1 MVTIQKYLDTL
12 EKVSSLAEGKQHRY
26 LGNVLL
32 DMLGYDGFDPEQV
45 DIDTKLGDDIYNY
58 KLVSDKFVV
67 FVKFGADR
75 AKSDIAEL
83 DSKPVITCAINGKN
97 VYMACKKYNFRIDTD
112 IENTD
117 YISIIE
123 RDNADNATIKN
134 IEEYSNKISSVAR
147 LLANVYNNGEVD
159 DALFDF
165 MDIGENQRKAIREA
179 FDNLKDS
186 REPMLQRKDAQP
198 DIEDAPSKDDFD
210 SDFEEDT
217 IASNT
222 AKEED
227 DDLFDDEPMD
237 SGSFRIP
244 DVDKLSAKE
253 EKKPEYDDDPFA

>member
-1 MVTIQKYLDTL
+1 MVTVQKYLDTL
-12 EKVSSLAEGKQHRY
+12 GKVSSLAEEKQHRY

-45 DIDTKLGDDIYNY
+45 DIDTKLGDDCYNY

-75 AKSDIAEL
+75 AKSDIAEI
-83 DSKPVITCAINGKN
+83 DGKPVITCAINGRK

-134 IEEYSNKISSVAR
+134 IEEYSNKISSVAK
-147 LLANVYNNGEVD
+147 LLADVYNTGEID
-159 DALFDF
+159 DALFDV

-179 FDNLKDS
+179 FEVLKDT
-186 REPMLQRKDAQP
+186 RETVKHVD
-198 DIEDAPSKDDFD
+198 ETPSKDDFD
-210 SDFEEDT
+210 SDFEEE
-217 IASNT
+217 NT
-222 AKEED
+222 ATDVAKEED
-227 DDLFDDEPMD
+227 DDLFDEEPMD

>member
-1 MVTIQKYLDTL
+1 MVTVQKYLDTL
-12 EKVSSLAEGKQHRY
+12 GKVSGLAEEKQHRY

-45 DIDTKLGDDIYNY
+45 DIDTKLGDGCYNY

-75 AKSDIAEL
+75 AKSDIAEIGG
-83 DSKPVITCAINGKN
+83 KPVITCAINGRK

-134 IEEYSNKISSVAR
+134 IEEYSNKISSVAK
-147 LLANVYNNGEVD
+147 LLADVYNTGEID
-159 DALFDF
+159 DALFDV

-179 FDNLKDS
+179 FEGLKDT
-186 REPMLQRKDAQP
+186 RETIKHVD
-198 DIEDAPSKDDFD
+198 ETPSKDDFD
-210 SDFEEDT
+210 SDFEEE
-217 IASNT
+217 NT
-222 AKEED
+222 AIDVAKEED
-227 DDLFDDEPMD
+227 DDLFDEEPMD

>member
-1 MVTIQKYLDTL
+1 MVTVQKYLDTL

-45 DIDTKLGDDIYNY
+45 DMDTKLGDDYYNY

-83 DSKPVITCAINGKN
+83 DGKPVITCAINGKN

-123 RDNADNATIKN
+123 RDNADNVTIKN
-134 IEEYSNKISSVAR
+134 IEEYSNKISSVAK
-147 LLANVYNNGEVD
+147 LLADVYNTGEID
-159 DALFDF
+159 DALFDV

-186 REPMLQRKDAQP
+186 REQIKHV
-198 DIEDAPSKDDFD
+198 EETPSKDDFE
-210 SDFEEDT
+210 SDFDEEAVAD
-217 IASNT
+217 T

-227 DDLFDDEPMD
+227 DDLFDEEPMD

-253 EKKPEYDDDPFA
+253 DKKPEYDDDPFA

>member
-1 MVTIQKYLDTL
+1 MVTVQKYLDTL
-12 EKVSSLAEGKQHRY
+12 EKVSNLAEEKQHRY

-45 DIDTKLGDDIYNY
+45 DIDTKLGDDCYNY

-75 AKSDIAEL
+75 AKSDIAEI
-83 DSKPVITCAINGKN
+83 DDKPIITCAINGKK

-134 IEEYSNKISSVAR
+134 IEEYSNKISSVAK
-147 LLANVYNNGEVD
+147 LLADVYNTGEID
-159 DALFDF
+159 DALFDV

-179 FDNLKDS
+179 FEVLKDT
-186 REPMLQRKDAQP
+186 RETVKHVD
-198 DIEDAPSKDDFD
+198 ETPSKDDFD
-210 SDFEEDT
+210 SDFEEENAAAD
-217 IASNT
+217 A

-227 DDLFDDEPMD
+227 DDLFDEEPMD

>member
-1 MVTIQKYLDTL
+1 MVTVQKYLDTL

-45 DIDTKLGDDIYNY
+45 DMDTKLGDDYYNY

-83 DSKPVITCAINGKN
+83 DGKPVITCAINGKN

-123 RDNADNATIKN
+123 RDNADNVTIKN
-134 IEEYSNKISSVAR
+134 IEEYSNKISSVAK
-147 LLANVYNNGEVD
+147 LLADVYNTGEID
-159 DALFDF
+159 DALFDV

-179 FDNLKDS
+179 FEVLKDT
-186 REPMLQRKDAQP
+186 RETVKHVD
-198 DIEDAPSKDDFD
+198 ETPSKDDFD

-217 IASNT
+217 TVSNE

-227 DDLFDDEPMD
+227 DDLFDEEPMD

-253 EKKPEYDDDPFA
+253 DKKPEYDDDPFA

>member
-1 MVTIQKYLDTL
+1 MVTVQKYLDTL
-12 EKVSSLAEGKQHRY
+12 GKVSSLAEGKQHRY

-45 DIDTKLGDDIYNY
+45 DIDTKLGDDCYNY

-75 AKSDIAEL
+75 AKSDIAEI
-83 DSKPVITCAINGKN
+83 DDKPIITCAINGKK

-134 IEEYSNKISSVAR
+134 IEEYSNKISSVAK
-147 LLANVYNNGEVD
+147 LLADVYNTGEID
-159 DALFDF
+159 DALFNV

-179 FDNLKDS
+179 FEVLKDT
-186 REPMLQRKDAQP
+186 RETIKHVD
-198 DIEDAPSKDDFD
+198 ETPSKDDFD
-210 SDFEEDT
+210 SDFEEE
-217 IASNT
+217 NT
-222 AKEED
+222 ATDVAKEED
-227 DDLFDDEPMD
+227 DDLFDEEPMD

-253 EKKPEYDDDPFA
+253 DKKPEYDDDPFA

>member
-1 MVTIQKYLDTL
+1 MVTVQKYLDTL
-12 EKVSSLAEGKQHRY
+12 GKVSGLAEEKQHRY

-45 DIDTKLGDDIYNY
+45 DIDTKLGDDCYNY

-75 AKSDIAEL
+75 AKSDIAEI
-83 DSKPVITCAINGKN
+83 DGKPVITCAINGRK
-97 VYMACKKYNFRIDTD
+97 VYMACRKYNFRIDTD
-112 IENTD
+112 IENAD

-134 IEEYSNKISSVAR
+134 IEEYSNKISSIAK
-147 LLANVYNNGEVD
+147 LLADVYNTGEID
-159 DALFDF
+159 DALFDV

-179 FDNLKDS
+179 FEGLKDA
-186 REPMLQRKDAQP
+186 RETIKHVD
-198 DIEDAPSKDDFD
+198 ETPSKDDFD
-210 SDFEEDT
+210 SDFEEENAAAD
-217 IASNT
+217 A

-227 DDLFDDEPMD
+227 DDLFDEEPMD
-237 SGSFRIP
+237 SRSFRIP

>member
-1 MVTIQKYLDTL
+1 MVTVQKYLDTL
-12 EKVSSLAEGKQHRY
+12 GKVSGLAEEKQHRY

-45 DIDTKLGDDIYNY
+45 DIDTKLGYDLYNY

-83 DSKPVITCAINGKN
+83 DGKPVITCAINGRK

-134 IEEYSNKISSVAR
+134 IEEYSNKISSVAK
-147 LLANVYNNGEVD
+147 LLADVYNTGEID
-159 DALFDF
+159 DALFDV

-179 FDNLKDS
+179 FEGLKDA
-186 REPMLQRKDAQP
+186 RETIKHVD
-198 DIEDAPSKDDFD
+198 ETPSKDDFD

-217 IASNT
+217 TASNE

-227 DDLFDDEPMD
+227 DDLFDEEPMN

-244 DVDKLSAKE
+244 DVDKLSAKDD
-253 EKKPEYDDDPFA
+253 KKPEYDDDPFA

>member
-1 MVTIQKYLDTL
+1 MVTVQKYLDTL
-12 EKVSSLAEGKQHRY
+12 EKVSGLAEIKQHRY

-45 DIDTKLGDDIYNY
+45 DIDVKLGDDCYDY
-58 KLVSDKFVV
+58 KLTSSKFVV
-67 FVKFGADR
+67 FVKFGADK
-75 AKSDIAEL
+75 AKSDIAEIGG
-83 DSKPVITCAINGKN
+83 KPVITCAINERK

-134 IEEYSNKISSVAR
+134 IEEYSNKISSVAK
-147 LLANVYNNGEVD
+147 LLADVYNTGEIT
-159 DALFDF
+159 DALFDV
-165 MDIGENQRKAIREA
+165 MGIGENQRKAIREA
-179 FDNLKDS
+179 FNGLKNN
-186 REPMLQRKDAQP
+186 RETVK

-210 SDFEEDT
+210 SDFDEEE
-217 IASNT
+217 T
-222 AKEED
+222 AAEADATKEED
-227 DDLFDDEPMD
+227 DDLFDEEPMD

-253 EKKPEYDDDPFA
+253 DKKPEYDEDPFA

>member
-1 MVTIQKYLDTL
+1 MVTVQKYLDTL
-12 EKVSSLAEGKQHRY
+12 EKVSGLAEGKQHRY

-45 DIDTKLGDDIYNY
+45 DIDTKLGDNCYNY
-58 KLVSDKFVV
+58 KLVSNKFVV

-83 DSKPVITCAINGKN
+83 DGKPVITCAINERK

-134 IEEYSNKISSVAR
+134 IEEYSNKISSVAK
-147 LLANVYNNGEVD
+147 LLADVYNTGEID
-159 DALFDF
+159 DALFDV

-179 FDNLKDS
+179 FEGLKDT
-186 REPMLQRKDAQP
+186 RETIKHVV
-198 DIEDAPSKDDFD
+198 ETPSKDDFD

-217 IASNT
+217 TASNE

-227 DDLFDDEPMD
+227 DDLFDEEPMD

-244 DVDKLSAKE
+244 DVDKLSAKDD
-253 EKKPEYDDDPFA
+253 KKPEYDDDPFA

>member
-1 MVTIQKYLDTL
+1 MIAVQKYLDTL
-12 EKVSSLAEGKQHRY
+12 EKVSNLAEGKQHRY

-32 DMLGYDGFDPEQV
+32 DILGYDGFDPEQV
-45 DIDTKLGDDIYNY
+45 DIDTKLGDACYSY
-58 KLVSDKFVV
+58 KLTSSKFVV

-75 AKSDIAEL
+75 AKSDIAEI
-83 DSKPVITCAINGKN
+83 DGKPVITCAINNKN
-97 VYMACKKYNFRIDTD
+97 VYMACRKYNFRIDTD
-112 IENTD
+112 IENVD

-147 LLANVYNNGEVD
+147 LLADVYNTGEIA
-159 DALFDF
+159 DALFDI

-179 FDNLKDS
+179 FDGLKDA
-186 REPMLQRKDAQP
+186 REAVSN
-198 DIEDAPSKDDFD
+198 IEETPSKDDFN
-210 SDFEEDT
+210 SDFDEEATVDD
-217 IASNT
+217 T

-227 DDLFDDEPMD
+227 DDLFDEEPMD

-253 EKKPEYDDDPFA
+253 AKKPEYDEDPFA

>member
-1 MVTIQKYLDTL
+1 MVTVQKYLDTL

-45 DIDTKLGDDIYNY
+45 DIDTKLGDDCYNY

-75 AKSDIAEL
+75 AKSDIAEI
-83 DSKPVITCAINGKN
+83 DGKPIITCAINGKK

-117 YISIIE
+117 YISIIK

-134 IEEYSNKISSVAR
+134 IEEYSNKISSVAK
-147 LLANVYNNGEVD
+147 LLADVYNTGEID
-159 DALFDF
+159 DDLFDV
-165 MDIGENQRKAIREA
+165 MDIGENQRKAIREV
-179 FDNLKDS
+179 FEGLKDT
-186 REPMLQRKDAQP
+186 RETIKHVD
-198 DIEDAPSKDDFD
+198 ETPSKDDFD
-210 SDFEEDT
+210 SDFEED
-217 IASNT
+217 NT
-222 AKEED
+222 ATDVAKEED
-227 DDLFDDEPMD
+227 DDLFDEEPMD

>member
-1 MVTIQKYLDTL
+1 MVTVQKYLDTL
-12 EKVSSLAEGKQHRY
+12 GKVSSLAEGKQHRY

-45 DIDTKLGDDIYNY
+45 DIDTKLGDDCYNY

-75 AKSDIAEL
+75 AKSDIAEI
-83 DSKPVITCAINGKN
+83 DGKPVITCAINGRK
-97 VYMACKKYNFRIDTD
+97 VYMACRKYNFRIDTD
-112 IENTD
+112 IENAD

-134 IEEYSNKISSVAR
+134 IEEYSNKISSVAK
-147 LLANVYNNGEVD
+147 LLADVYNTGEID
-159 DALFDF
+159 DALFDV

-179 FDNLKDS
+179 FEVLKDT
-186 REPMLQRKDAQP
+186 RETVKHVD
-198 DIEDAPSKDDFD
+198 ETPSKDDFD
-210 SDFEEDT
+210 SDFEEE
-217 IASNT
+217 NT
-222 AKEED
+222 ATDVAKEED
-227 DDLFDDEPMD
+227 DDLFDEEPMD

>member
-1 MVTIQKYLDTL
+1 MVTVQKYLDTL
-12 EKVSSLAEGKQHRY
+12 GKVSGLTEVKQHRY

-45 DIDTKLGDDIYNY
+45 DIDVKLGDDCYDY
-58 KLVSDKFVV
+58 KLTSSKFVV
-67 FVKFGADR
+67 FVKFGADK
-75 AKSDIAEL
+75 AKSDIAEI
-83 DSKPVITCAINGKN
+83 DGKPVITCAINERK

-134 IEEYSNKISSVAR
+134 IEEYSNKISSVAK
-147 LLANVYNNGEVD
+147 LLADVYNTGEIA
-159 DALFDF
+159 DALFDV

-179 FDNLKDS
+179 FDGLKDA
-186 REPMLQRKDAQP
+186 REAVKHVD
-198 DIEDAPSKDDFD
+198 ETPSKDDFD
-210 SDFEEDT
+210 SDFDEEAAAEADAT
-217 IASNT
+217 
-222 AKEED
+222 KEED
-227 DDLFDDEPMD
+227 DDLFDEEPMD

-253 EKKPEYDDDPFA
+253 DKKPEYDEDPFA

>member
-1 MVTIQKYLDTL
+1 MVTVQKYLDTL
-12 EKVSSLAEGKQHRY
+12 EKVSGLAEIKQHRY

-45 DIDTKLGDDIYNY
+45 DIDTKLGDDCYDY
-58 KLVSDKFVV
+58 KLASSKFVV
-67 FVKFGADR
+67 FVKFGADK
-75 AKSDIAEL
+75 AKSDIAEIGG
-83 DSKPVITCAINGKN
+83 KPVITCAINERK

-134 IEEYSNKISSVAR
+134 IEEYSNKISSVAK
-147 LLANVYNNGEVD
+147 LLADVYNTGEIA
-159 DALFDF
+159 DALFDV

-179 FDNLKDS
+179 FDGLKDA
-186 REPMLQRKDAQP
+186 RETIKHS
-198 DIEDAPSKDDFD
+198 EETPSKDDFD
-210 SDFEEDT
+210 SDFDEEA
-217 IASNT
+217 ASEADAT
-222 AKEED
+222 KEED
-227 DDLFDDEPMD
+227 DDLFDEEPMD

-253 EKKPEYDDDPFA
+253 DKKPEYDEDPFA

>member
-1 MVTIQKYLDTL
+1 MVTVQKYLDTL
-12 EKVSSLAEGKQHRY
+12 GKVSGLAEEKQHRY

-45 DIDTKLGDDIYNY
+45 DIDTKLGDDCYNY

-75 AKSDIAEL
+75 AKSDIAEI
-83 DSKPVITCAINGKN
+83 DGKPVITCAINGRK
-97 VYMACKKYNFRIDTD
+97 VYMACRKYNFRIDTD
-112 IENTD
+112 IENAD

-134 IEEYSNKISSVAR
+134 IEEYSNKISSIAK
-147 LLANVYNNGEVD
+147 LLADVYNTGEID
-159 DALFDF
+159 DALFDV

-179 FDNLKDS
+179 FEVLKDT
-186 REPMLQRKDAQP
+186 RETVKHVD
-198 DIEDAPSKDDFD
+198 ETPSKDDFD
-210 SDFEEDT
+210 SDFEEE
-217 IASNT
+217 NT
-222 AKEED
+222 ATDVAKEED
-227 DDLFDDEPMD
+227 DDLFDEEPMD

>member
-1 MVTIQKYLDTL
+1 MVTVQKYLDTL
-12 EKVSSLAEGKQHRY
+12 GKVSSLAEGKQHRY

-45 DIDTKLGDDIYNY
+45 DIDTKLGDDCYNY

-75 AKSDIAEL
+75 AKSDIAEI
-83 DSKPVITCAINGKN
+83 DDKPIITCAINGKK

-134 IEEYSNKISSVAR
+134 IEEYSNKISSVAK
-147 LLANVYNNGEVD
+147 LLADVYNTGEIAD
-159 DALFDF
+159 DLFDV

-179 FDNLKDS
+179 FEGLKDT
-186 REPMLQRKDAQP
+186 RETIKHVD
-198 DIEDAPSKDDFD
+198 ETPSKDDFD
-210 SDFEEDT
+210 SDFEEE
-217 IASNT
+217 NT
-222 AKEED
+222 ATDVAKEED
-227 DDLFDDEPMD
+227 DDLFDEEPMD

-253 EKKPEYDDDPFA
+253 DKKPEYDDDPFA

>member
-1 MVTIQKYLDTL
+1 MVTVQKYLDTL
-12 EKVSSLAEGKQHRY
+12 GKVSGLAEEKQHRY

-45 DIDTKLGDDIYNY
+45 DIDTKLGDDCYNY

-75 AKSDIAEL
+75 AKSDIAEI
-83 DSKPVITCAINGKN
+83 DDKPIITCAINGKK

-134 IEEYSNKISSVAR
+134 IEEYSNKISSVAK
-147 LLANVYNNGEVD
+147 LLADVYNTGEID
-159 DALFDF
+159 DALFDV

-179 FDNLKDS
+179 FEVLKDT
-186 REPMLQRKDAQP
+186 RETVKHVD
-198 DIEDAPSKDDFD
+198 ETPSKDDFD
-210 SDFEEDT
+210 SDFGEEAVAD
-217 IASNT
+217 T

-227 DDLFDDEPMD
+227 DDLFDEEPMD

>member
-1 MVTIQKYLDTL
+1 MVTVQKYLDTL
-12 EKVSSLAEGKQHRY
+12 GKVSSLAEGKQHRY

-45 DIDTKLGDDIYNY
+45 DIDTKLGDDCYNY

-75 AKSDIAEL
+75 AKSDIAEI
-83 DSKPVITCAINGKN
+83 DDKPIITCAINGKK

-112 IENTD
+112 IDNTD

-134 IEEYSNKISSVAR
+134 IEEYSNKISSVAK
-147 LLANVYNNGEVD
+147 LLADVYNTGEID
-159 DALFDF
+159 DALFDV

-179 FDNLKDS
+179 FEGLKDT
-186 REPMLQRKDAQP
+186 RET
-198 DIEDAPSKDDFD
+198 INHSEETPSKDDFD

-217 IASNT
+217 TASNE

-227 DDLFDDEPMD
+227 DDLFDEEPMD

-253 EKKPEYDDDPFA
+253 TKKPEYDDDPFA

>member
-1 MVTIQKYLDTL
+1 MVTVQKYLDTL

-45 DIDTKLGDDIYNY
+45 DMDTKLGDDYYNY

-83 DSKPVITCAINGKN
+83 DGKPVITCAINGKN

-117 YISIIE
+117 YISIIK
-123 RDNADNATIKN
+123 RDNADNVTIKN
-134 IEEYSNKISSVAR
+134 IEEYSNKISSVAK
-147 LLANVYNNGEVD
+147 LLADVYNTGEID
-159 DALFDF
+159 DALFDV

-186 REPMLQRKDAQP
+186 REQIKHV
-198 DIEDAPSKDDFD
+198 EETPSKDDFE
-210 SDFEEDT
+210 SDFDEEAVAD
-217 IASNT
+217 T

-227 DDLFDDEPMD
+227 DDLFDEEPMD

-253 EKKPEYDDDPFA
+253 DKKPEYDDDPFA

>member
-1 MVTIQKYLDTL
+1 MVTVQKYLDTL
-12 EKVSSLAEGKQHRY
+12 GKVSSLAEGKQHRY

-45 DIDTKLGDDIYNY
+45 DIDTKLGDNLYNY

-83 DSKPVITCAINGKN
+83 DGKPVITCAINGRK
-97 VYMACKKYNFRIDTD
+97 VYMACRKYNFRIDTD
-112 IENTD
+112 IENAD

-134 IEEYSNKISSVAR
+134 IEEYSNKISSVAK
-147 LLANVYNNGEVD
+147 LLADVYNTGEID
-159 DALFDF
+159 DALFDV

-179 FDNLKDS
+179 FEGLKDT
-186 REPMLQRKDAQP
+186 RETIKY
-198 DIEDAPSKDDFD
+198 EDETPSKDDFD
-210 SDFEEDT
+210 SDFEEE
-217 IASNT
+217 NT
-222 AKEED
+222 ATDVAKEED
-227 DDLFDDEPMD
+227 DDLFDEEPMD

>member
-1 MVTIQKYLDTL
+1 MVTVQKYLDTL

-45 DIDTKLGDDIYNY
+45 DIDTKLGDDCYNY

-75 AKSDIAEL
+75 AKSDIAEI
-83 DSKPVITCAINGKN
+83 DGKPVITCAINGKK

-112 IENTD
+112 IKNTD

-134 IEEYSNKISSVAR
+134 IEEYSNKISSVAK
-147 LLANVYNNGEVD
+147 LLADVYNTGEID
-159 DALFDF
+159 DALFDV

-179 FDNLKDS
+179 FEGLKDT
-186 REPMLQRKDAQP
+186 RETIKHVD
-198 DIEDAPSKDDFD
+198 ETPSKDDFD
-210 SDFEEDT
+210 SDFEEE
-217 IASNT
+217 NT
-222 AKEED
+222 ATDVAKEED
-227 DDLFDDEPMD
+227 DDLFDEEPMD

>member
-1 MVTIQKYLDTL
+1 MVTVQKYLDTL

-45 DIDTKLGDDIYNY
+45 DMDTKLGDDYYNY

-83 DSKPVITCAINGKN
+83 DGKPVITCAINGKN

-123 RDNADNATIKN
+123 RDNADNVTIKN
-134 IEEYSNKISSVAR
+134 IEEYSNKISSVAK
-147 LLANVYNNGEVD
+147 LLADVYNTGEID
-159 DALFDF
+159 DALFDV

-186 REPMLQRKDAQP
+186 REQIKHV
-198 DIEDAPSKDDFD
+198 EETPSKDDFE
-210 SDFEEDT
+210 SDFDEEAVAD
-217 IASNT
+217 T

-227 DDLFDDEPMD
+227 DDLFDEEPMD

-253 EKKPEYDDDPFA
+253 DKKPEYNDDPFA

>member
-1 MVTIQKYLDTL
+1 MVTVQKYLDTL
-12 EKVSSLAEGKQHRY
+12 EKVSGLVEGKQHRY

-32 DMLGYDGFDPEQV
+32 DILGYDGFDPEQV
-45 DIDTKLGDDIYNY
+45 DIDTKLGDDYYNY
-58 KLVSDKFVV
+58 KLTSEKFVI
-67 FVKFGADR
+67 FIKLGADR
-75 AKSDIAEL
+75 AKSDIAEI
-83 DSKPVITCAINGKN
+83 DGKPVITCAVNNKN

-134 IEEYSNKISSVAR
+134 IEEYSNKISSVAK
-147 LLANVYNNGEVD
+147 LLADVYNTGEID
-159 DALFDF
+159 DALFDI

-179 FDNLKDS
+179 FDGLKNA
-186 REPMLQRKDAQP
+186 RETVQTVEETPY
-198 DIEDAPSKDDFD
+198 KDDFD
-210 SDFEEDT
+210 SDFEEENAEAD
-217 IASNT
+217 A

-227 DDLFDDEPMD
+227 DDLFDEEPMD

-253 EKKPEYDDDPFA
+253 DKKPEYDEDPFA

>member
-1 MVTIQKYLDTL
+1 MVTVQKYLDTL

-45 DIDTKLGDDIYNY
+45 DMDTKLGDDYYNY

-83 DSKPVITCAINGKN
+83 DGKPVITCAINGKN

-123 RDNADNATIKN
+123 RDNADNVTIKN
-134 IEEYSNKISSVAR
+134 IEEYSNKISSVAK
-147 LLANVYNNGEVD
+147 LLADVYNTGEID
-159 DALFDF
+159 DALFDV

-179 FDNLKDS
+179 FEGLKDT
-186 REPMLQRKDAQP
+186 RETIKHVDE
-198 DIEDAPSKDDFD
+198 IPSKDDFD
-210 SDFEEDT
+210 SDFEEENAATDV
-217 IASNT
+217 

-227 DDLFDDEPMD
+227 DDLFDEEPMD

>member
-1 MVTIQKYLDTL
+1 MVTVQKYLDTL
-12 EKVSSLAEGKQHRY
+12 GKVSSLAEGKQHRY

-45 DIDTKLGDDIYNY
+45 DIDTKLGDDCYNY

-75 AKSDIAEL
+75 AKSDIAEI
-83 DSKPVITCAINGKN
+83 DGKPVITCAINGRK

-134 IEEYSNKISSVAR
+134 IEEYSNKISSVAK
-147 LLANVYNNGEVD
+147 LLADVYNTGEID
-159 DALFDF
+159 DALFDV

-179 FDNLKDS
+179 FEVLKDTG
-186 REPMLQRKDAQP
+186 ETVKHVD
-198 DIEDAPSKDDFD
+198 ETPSKDDFD
-210 SDFEEDT
+210 SDFEEE
-217 IASNT
+217 NT
-222 AKEED
+222 ATDVAKEED
-227 DDLFDDEPMD
+227 DDLFDEEPMD

>member
-1 MVTIQKYLDTL
+1 MVTVQKYLDTL
-12 EKVSSLAEGKQHRY
+12 GKVSGLTEVKQHRY

-45 DIDTKLGDDIYNY
+45 DIDTKLGDDLYNY
-58 KLVSDKFVV
+58 KLVSNKFVI
-67 FVKFGADR
+67 FIKFGADR
-75 AKSDIAEL
+75 AKSDIAEI
-83 DSKPVITCAINGKN
+83 DGKPVITCAINERK

-123 RDNADNATIKN
+123 RDNADNATIKS
-134 IEEYSNKISSVAR
+134 IEEYSNKISSVAK
-147 LLANVYNNGEVD
+147 LLADVYNTGEID
-159 DALFDF
+159 DALFDV

-186 REPMLQRKDAQP
+186 REPIAHREDVQH
-198 DIEDAPSKDDFD
+198 DIENAPSKDDFD

-217 IASNT
+217 TASNA

-253 EKKPEYDDDPFA
+253 KKPEYDDDPFA

>member
-1 MVTIQKYLDTL
+1 MVTVQKYLDTL
-12 EKVSSLAEGKQHRY
+12 GKVSSLAEGKQHRY

-45 DIDTKLGDDIYNY
+45 DIDTKLVDDCYNY

-83 DSKPVITCAINGKN
+83 DGKPVITCAINGRK

-134 IEEYSNKISSVAR
+134 IEEYSNKISSVAK
-147 LLANVYNNGEVD
+147 LLADVYNTGEID
-159 DALFDF
+159 DALFDV

-179 FDNLKDS
+179 FEGLKDT
-186 REPMLQRKDAQP
+186 RETIKHVD
-198 DIEDAPSKDDFD
+198 ETPSKDDFD
-210 SDFEEDT
+210 SDFEEE
-217 IASNT
+217 NT
-222 AKEED
+222 ATDVAKEED
-227 DDLFDDEPMD
+227 DDLFDEEPMD